1 MIEEFATVIDVG
13 SKDQHI
19 IRVQSNVK
27 STCSGCNQLD
37 NCGSGLISKAMPQKK
52 LLVDLVTDVDVDVG
66 DIIIIGLTENSF
78 LKAAAQVYLLP
89 ILGLIVFS
97 AIGQYLF
104 IERIF

>member
-52 LLVDLVTDVDVDVG
+52 IVG
-66 DIIIIGLTENSF
+66 
-78 LKAAAQVYLLP
+78 
-89 ILGLIVFS
+89 
-97 AIGQYLF
+97 
-104 IERIF
+104 